1 MQALLCVQKVVHL
14 YCTEYCTY
22 LLCSK
27 VTSINL
33 RLNTESRSM
42 NVFTYTD
49 ARNNLKS
56 VLDRVID
63 DADVAVIT
71 RKEGQHAVVMGQDY
85 YNSVMETLH
94 LMSSPSNAVHLAKS
108 IAELRASKAI
118 KRELL
123 DDDET

>member
-1 MQALLCVQKVVHL
+1 VLPLLL
-14 YCTEYCTY
+14 ENARNGIGLNETE
-22 LLCSK
+22 K
-27 VTSINL
+27 RRDKNA
-33 RLNTESRSM
+33 M
-42 NVFTYTD
+42 NVISYTD

-123 DDDET
+123 DDEET

>member
-1 MQALLCVQKVVHL
+1 MH
-14 YCTEYCTY
+14 
-22 LLCSK
+22 
-27 VTSINL
+27 
-33 RLNTESRSM
+33 
-42 NVFTYTD
+42 VFTYTD

-94 LMSSPSNAVHLAKS
+94 LMSSPSNAARLAKS
-108 IAELRASKAI
+108 IAELRASKAVE
-118 KRELL
+118 RELL
-123 DDDET
+123 DEAQD